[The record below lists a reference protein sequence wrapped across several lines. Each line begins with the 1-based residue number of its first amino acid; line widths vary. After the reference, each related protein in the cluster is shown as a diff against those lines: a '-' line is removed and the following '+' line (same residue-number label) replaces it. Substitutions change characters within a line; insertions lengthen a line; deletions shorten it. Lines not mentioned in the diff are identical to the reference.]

1 MIVFLSVL
9 CIFSQIRDITPAKTW
24 DLEIVTKKTDEYY
37 LLTKDMPITFTA
49 EGPTYIRVYTRIFW
63 PNKASKKELYKV
75 ILEENAIDERLITLE
90 SERSDVTTDVRGR
103 PVSKWRTFYIEV
115 PQGVN
120 RYKITQWSSP
130 NDSMLLK
137 FTYESPREW
146 HDIPAAGYSAL
157 LEAVEEEKLVK
168 YYEVLRDKKVTLRVQ
183 GPVSLKVI
191 SRLNYD
197 MTMLGEQSY
206 SLLVSDNGRTEQE
219 NAKCYKSDI
228 TTYENRP
235 DVVPSNAHTFYIRV
249 EEGWHNL
256 EFTLKGTTAKSAS
269 LRFQR
274 EK

>member
-1 MIVFLSVL
+1 MSIL
-9 CIFSQIRDITPAKTW
+9 CIFSQIKDITPAKTW
-24 DLEIVTKKTDEYY
+24 NLEIVTKKADEYY
-37 LLTKDMPITFTA
+37 LLTKDMPITFSV

-63 PNKASKKELYKV
+63 PGKASKKELYKV
-75 ILEENAIDERLITLE
+75 ILQENAIDERLITLE
-90 SERSDVTTDVRGR
+90 TERSDVTTDMRGR

-115 PQGVN
+115 PEGMN
-120 RYKITQWSSP
+120 RYKITQWASP
-130 NDSMLLK
+130 NDSMLIK

-168 YYEVLRDKKVTLRVQ
+168 YYEVLRDKKVTLRLQ

-191 SRLNYD
+191 ARLNYD
-197 MTMLGEQSY
+197 MSMLGEQSY
-206 SLLVSDNGRTEQE
+206 SLLVNDNGRTEQE
-219 NAKCYKSDI
+219 NVKCYKSDI
-228 TTYENRP
+228 ITYENRP

-249 EEGWHNL
+249 DEGWHNL
-256 EFTLKGTTAKSAS
+256 EFTLKGTTAKSAA

>member
-1 MIVFLSVL
+1 MIVFLSIL
-9 CIFSQIRDITPAKTW
+9 CIFSQIKDITPARTW
-24 DLEIVTKKTDEYY
+24 DLEIVTKKIDEYY
-37 LLTKDMPITFTA
+37 LLTKDMPITFSV

-63 PNKASKKELYKV
+63 SNKSSKKELYKV
-75 ILEENAIDERLITLE
+75 ILQENAIDERLITLE
-90 SERSDVTTDVRGR
+90 SERSEVTTDMRGR

-115 PQGVN
+115 PEGMN

-168 YYEVLRDKKVTLRVQ
+168 YYEVLRDKKVTLRLQ

-191 SRLNYD
+191 ARLNYD
-197 MTMLGEQSY
+197 MSMLGEQSY
-206 SLLVSDNGRTEQE
+206 SLLVNDNGRTEQE
-219 NAKCYKSDI
+219 NIKCYKSDI
-228 TTYENRP
+228 ITYENRP
-235 DVVPSNAHTFYIRV
+235 DFVPSNAHTFYIRV
-249 EEGWHNL
+249 NEGWHNL
-256 EFTLKGTTAKSAS
+256 EFTLKGTTAKSAA